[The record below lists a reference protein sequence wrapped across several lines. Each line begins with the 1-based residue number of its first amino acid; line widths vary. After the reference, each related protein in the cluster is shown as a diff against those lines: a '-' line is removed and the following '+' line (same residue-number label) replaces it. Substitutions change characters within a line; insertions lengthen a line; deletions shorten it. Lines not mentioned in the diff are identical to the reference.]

1 LLELGIKDRAAK
13 PYGVFEIKPP
23 SEFSGQPVK
32 CGVWILNFARLP
44 VLPDYLGPHQPLSG
58 DEQLTRERMAL
69 LAAGEALKMEAQK
82 ILPDKKPT
90 ELQRVYAWAI
100 KFGRVSF

>member
-1 LLELGIKDRAAK
+1 
-13 PYGVFEIKPP
+13 
-23 SEFSGQPVK
+23 
-32 CGVWILNFARLP
+32 
-44 VLPDYLGPHQPLSG
+44 
-58 DEQLTRERMAL
+58 MAL